1 VLPETLGVIGL
12 GALGGSVAWRA
23 ARAGVPRILGNAQ
36 STRDGAAAVRVGAVT
51 EFVHHPEVV
60 VRSSDLVVL
69 ATPPTA
75 TLRLLRQFG
84 PVLLERGVCCTD
96 VTNVKRPIVRAAERL
111 GLAGVF
117 AGSHPLIDLDSRGF
131 AAARPDSL
139 ADAIVYVTP
148 LANGERA
155 AAEVA
160 DFWSRALH
168 AHPVTMT
175 AEQHD
180 ALVAWTSQL
189 PHVAASALAG
199 TLRDGGPAGVTFV
212 RGLLEATR
220 LATLDTAAWS
230 ELLLANRDN
239 VLRVLEGFSGSL
251 DGLRSALT
259 AEDQQAVRAWL
270 QRGVEWRRK
279 YD

>member
-23 ARAGVPRILGNAQ
+23 ARAGVPRILGNAV

-60 VRSSDLVVL
+60 IRSSDFVVL

-84 PVLLERGVCCTD
+84 PLLVERGVCCTD
-96 VTNVKRPIVRAAERL
+96 VTSVKRPIVRAAEQL
-111 GLAGVF
+111 GLTAVF
-117 AGSHPLIDLDSRGF
+117 AGSHPLVDIDAHGF

-148 LANGERA
+148 LADGDRA
-155 AAEVA
+155 AAEAA
-160 DFWSRALH
+160 DFWTRGIH
-168 AHPVTMT
+168 AHPVTLT

-180 ALVAWTSQL
+180 ALVAWTSHL
-189 PHVAASALAG
+189 PHFAAAALAG
-199 TLRDGGPAGVTFV
+199 TLGDGGPTGVTFV
-212 RGLLEATR
+212 RGLLEVTR
-220 LATLDTAAWS
+220 LATLDSAVWS

-239 VLRVLEGFSGSL
+239 VLRVLEGLTGSL
-251 DGLRSALT
+251 DGLRSALDAGDET
-259 AEDQQAVRAWL
+259 AVRAWL
-270 QRGVEWRRK
+270 ERGVEWRRK
-279 YD
+279 YE